1 MEGRAEDRT
10 LELSSG
16 GVCVVCVWV
25 GWGGRLAQG
34 RACQGLTGPHEEL
47 GSSFLS
53 KEKSL
58 EDLSQVAA

>member
-16 GVCVVCVWV
+16 GVCVVCVCV
-25 GWGGRLAQG
+25 LGGVLAQG

-47 GSSFLS
+47 RSSFLS

>member
-1 MEGRAEDRT
+1 MC
-10 LELSSG
+10 
-16 GVCVVCVWV
+16 GVCVCV
-25 GWGGRLAQG
+25 GGVLAQG